1 MLGKLFGKK
10 KDKYYLELSEEEINA
25 VPEPAA
31 APEAPQVEA
40 AAAVASET
48 APPVD
53 GKAAAPAKKVSA
65 APAVPTVTAAV
76 SKAAAAMPQEVATP
90 APMSDPLDLIRTAI
104 AASSAKTAEAE
115 TSEATFDY
123 RMPVAKASRR
133 RPGPSMSPFKG
144 MAKDMKRTTAGF

>member
-40 AAAVASET
+40 ADAET

-53 GKAAAPAKKVSA
+53 GKAAAPAKKAASA
-65 APAVPTVTAAV
+65 APTLTPAV

-90 APMSDPLDLIRTAI
+90 APMSDPLELIRTAI
-104 AASSAKTAEAE
+104 AASSAKAAAE
-115 TSEATFDY
+115 TPEATFDY